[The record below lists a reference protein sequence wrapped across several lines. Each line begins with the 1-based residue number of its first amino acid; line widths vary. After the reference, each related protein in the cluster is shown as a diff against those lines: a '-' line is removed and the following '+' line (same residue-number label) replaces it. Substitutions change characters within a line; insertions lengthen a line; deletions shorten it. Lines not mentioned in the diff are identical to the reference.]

1 MKLTLGI
8 ALGLG
13 ASIIWALYG
22 RYWIRWLFT
31 HNDL

>member
-1 MKLTLGI
+1 MKILTGI
-8 ALGLG
+8 ALGL
-13 ASIIWALYG
+13 ATAILWACCG